1 VKGFKF
7 TFLSGKFKPLDGK
20 LRYKLSVFLVC
31 VLLSSMMWGMIK
43 LTHEYDVTVRFNVEA
58 ATLPKDRI
66 LVGNTDSVISVTVR
80 AKGLDYYSRLLSA
93 QLKPLYFN
101 LNDLKLKRSGD
112 RYTGYLRTSR
122 NTRVILDQLPSG
134 IEILSIEPDTLH
146 FIFEKSFSKKVA
158 IRPDVSLRFSRQYN
172 LYDSIAVTPDSV
184 LVSGRK
190 EILDTLK
197 YITTEH
203 KSYSG
208 LDKNLNEKLRLINP
222 GFYPPLKFSVD
233 SAELKLN
240 VEKFTEAQVD
250 VPVELIFDSP
260 SGSTYKTFPE
270 KLTLT
275 CLIAMKDYNRLDPS
289 LFTVVA
295 NTEALKES
303 PDRRIPVKVIAAP
316 LFIKVIKIE
325 PDKVEYLI
333 IK

>member
-1 VKGFKF
+1 MKGFKF
-7 TFLSGKFKPLDGK
+7 TLLSGKFKPLDGK

-43 LTHEYDVTVRFNVEA
+43 LTHEYDVTVRFKVEA
-58 ATLPKDRI
+58 SALPKDRI
-66 LVGNTDSVISVTVR
+66 LVGNTDSVISITVR
-80 AKGLDYYSRLLSA
+80 AKGLDYYSRILSA
-93 QLKPLYFN
+93 QSEPLYFN

-134 IEILSIEPDTLH
+134 IEILAIEPDTLH
-146 FIFEKSFSKKVA
+146 FIFEKSISKKVA
-158 IRPDVSLRFSRQYN
+158 IRPDVSLRFSRQHN

-190 EILDTLK
+190 EILDTLR
-197 YITTEH
+197 YISTEY
-203 KSYSG
+203 KSYTG
-208 LDKNLNEKLRLINP
+208 LDKDLTEKLRLINP
-222 GFYPPLKFSVD
+222 GFYPPVKFSVD
-233 SAELKLN
+233 SAELKLS
-240 VEKFTEAQVD
+240 VEKFTEAQVE
-250 VPVELIFDSP
+250 VPVELIHDSP
-260 SGSTYKTFPE
+260 PGSTYKTFPE

-303 PDRRIPVKVIAAP
+303 SDRRVPVKVIASP
-316 LFIKVIKIE
+316 LFIKVIKID

>member
-1 VKGFKF
+1 VKGSKF
-7 TFLSGKFKPLDGK
+7 TFLSGILKPLDGK

-31 VLLSSMMWGMIK
+31 VLLSSIMWGMIK
-43 LTHEYDVTVRFNVEA
+43 LTHDYDVTVRFKVEA
-58 ATLPKDRI
+58 ASLPKDRI
-66 LVGNTDSVISVTVR
+66 LVGNPDSVISITVR

-122 NTRVILDQLPSG
+122 NTRLILDQLPSG
-134 IEILSIEPDTLH
+134 IEILSIDPDTLH
-146 FIFEKSFSKKVA
+146 FIFERSFSKKIA
-158 IRPDVSLRFSRQYN
+158 IRPDVSLKFSRQYN
-172 LYDSIAVTPDSV
+172 LYDSITVIPDSV

-190 EILDTLK
+190 EILDTLR
-197 YITTEH
+197 YISTEN
-203 KSYSG
+203 KSYT
-208 LDKNLNEKLRLINP
+208 NLNKGLTEKLRLINP
-222 GFYPPLKFSVD
+222 GFYPPVKFSVD
-233 SAELKLN
+233 SAELRLS
-240 VEKFTEAQVD
+240 VEKFTEAQVE
-250 VPVELIFDSP
+250 VPVELIHDSP

-295 NTEALKES
+295 NTDALKES
-303 PDRRIPVKVIAAP
+303 SDRRIPVKVIAAP